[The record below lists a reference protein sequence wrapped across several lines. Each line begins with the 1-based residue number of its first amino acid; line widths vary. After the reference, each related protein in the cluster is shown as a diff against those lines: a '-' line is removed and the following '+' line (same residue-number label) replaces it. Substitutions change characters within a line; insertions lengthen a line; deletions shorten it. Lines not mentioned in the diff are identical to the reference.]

1 MMNSKLFALLLLVSA
16 WPAQG
21 ATDNARRESS
31 AGTKPPAPARVDA
44 STARQPAPVATAATH
59 PARPPKRYVP
69 MTEALGGPTWDFAH
83 KGLWVTWPRGG
94 SWFDADGVAQ
104 GEKPFASARI
114 DSSNVWVSFNATRL
128 VKLLLAD
135 NTGIFVRG
143 LRRTGAS
150 APPKIAA
157 LPSPEAAKLAIV
169 TSTGKFEL
177 RPVMDAWIDV
187 STNREMVNLDFWQ
200 ASGGILTWDFSGVTG
215 TLESATLSVF
225 VKNSYGGP
233 GFDAG
238 LFLLD
243 RPEVLVQ
250 PELQHPD
257 RVEQGLANTVARD
270 QDLEKLDAVYFYVE
284 GPEIRQKM
292 SNGWV
297 DNDYGKA
304 AIVDY
309 PAYGLRLLE
318 GSNGPLLATAFHPRL
333 QFLDV
338 PRVDNKKP
346 KSTFKLGQVPE
357 EVYVRYLIEYPAD
370 NDPRGLWLGTKLPG
384 ASSCYYGQYAWAP
397 SASNPAE
404 KPYLQKPD
412 DCFGFAIAVAPPVPV
427 EVHVRPCRRADDQS
441 ESRGHL
447 HHQRRHEAG
456 AALQRRVPRQGEHAR
471 FRRGSVETR
480 RHLHPVDQRRE
491 GLPQRTARVPPARLR
506 PDPDAVRR
514 RSHARRRRRA
524 QQPAALAAG
533 RHRRREAVHRAA
545 EEDPVTCRSPAPI
558 PAFPHLSRGED
569 LLHRD

>member
-412 DCFGFAIAVAPPVPV
+412 DCFGFAIDVAPPVPV
-427 EVHVRPCRRADDQS
+427 EDGVLMAWLPYMYDPVDARMTNPN
-441 ESRGHL
+441 RG
-447 HHQRRHEAG
+447 ATYTTN
-456 AALQRRVPRQGEHAR
+456 AAMKPGLLY
-471 FRRGSVETR
+471 SVEF
-480 RHLHPVDQRRE
+480 
-491 GLPQRTARVPPARLR
+491 RVKENT
-506 PDPDAVRR
+506 PD
-514 RSHARRRRRA
+514 S
-524 QQPAALAAG
+524 AAG
-533 RHRRREAVHRAA
+533 PWKRDGIFTLWINGVKVYHSEQRVFRLLDFVQILTPFDGVLMHGGVGV
-545 EEDPVTCRSPAPI
+545 PN
-558 PAFPHLSRGED
+558 SRQRWRLGGIVVAKQYIGPPKKI
-569 LLHRD
+569 R